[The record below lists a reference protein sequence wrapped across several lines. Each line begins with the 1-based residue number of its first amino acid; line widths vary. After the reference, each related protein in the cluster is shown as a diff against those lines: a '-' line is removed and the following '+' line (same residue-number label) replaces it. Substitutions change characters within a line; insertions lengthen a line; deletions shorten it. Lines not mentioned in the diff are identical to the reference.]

1 MEMWLIKNLIKYI
14 QYCGDIIDK
23 NFFIKIIYYNNIIKI
38 CVISIK
44 QTIIIKL

>member
-1 MEMWLIKNLIKYI
+1 MWLIKNLIKYI
-14 QYCGDIIDK
+14 QYYNNIIDK